1 MTQPP
6 PGPYGSQQPPQH
18 GYGTPQP
25 PAAPYGGAPYGGPQ
39 YGGAP
44 YGQVPPPAGPASG
57 GGKGNGK
64 MIGITV
70 GVLTLAAALGVG
82 LVLVLN
88 GDDGPSLTDDGTKYT
103 LATPEEIGGYALT
116 YGDETDEFFTSKE
129 ARRVGF
135 TEEGAAMA
143 TYAQDESSEDSN
155 LLFFQGSWGT
165 VTDPANTP
173 GEMFAMIA
181 EDLNEDAD
189 EDDRVELVGS
199 PSSMSPSGLHNAALS
214 CQEMKPVQPE
224 PGEPEVS
231 FVCIWSDYSTIGVV
245 YGIPGTVEGTAPLN
259 LERTAELASELR
271 SFALVEVPAGD
282 GAPSED

>member
-6 PGPYGSQQPPQH
+6 PGPYGSQPPPPH

-25 PAAPYGGAPYGGPQ
+25 PSAPYGGPQYGGPQ

-44 YGQVPPPAGPASG
+44 YGQVPPQPAGPASG
-57 GGKGNGK
+57 GGNGK
-64 MIGITV
+64 LIGITA

-88 GDDGPSLTDDGTKYT
+88 GDDGPSLKDDGTRYT
-103 LATPEEIGGYALT
+103 LATPEEVGGYTLT
-116 YGDETDEFFTSKE
+116 YGDETEDFFTSEE

-143 TYAQDESSEDSN
+143 AYAQDESSEDSN
-155 LLFFQGSWGT
+155 VLFFQGSWGT
-165 VTDPANTP
+165 VTDPANAP

-199 PSSMSPSGLHNAALS
+199 PSSMSPGGLHNAALS
-214 CQEMKPVQPE
+214 CQEMRPVQPQS
-224 PGEPEVS
+224 GEPEVS

-245 YGIPGTVEGTAPLN
+245 YGIPGTAEGTVPLN

-271 SFALVEVPAGD
+271 AFALVEVPAGD
-282 GAPSED
+282 GAPGED